1 MEKKCNLFNMEPLQQ
16 DRAACVTRPA
26 RHTHKKVKGKGKAG
40 KGGEKEERRE
50 GEREEAD
57 GQLHPTKSQHRKA
70 RCRVRAMV

>member
-26 RHTHKKVKGKGKAG
+26 RHTNKKVKGKGKAG

-50 GEREEAD
+50 GER
-57 GQLHPTKSQHRKA
+57 RKQTA
-70 RCRVRAMV
+70 SYTPQKASTERPAAE